1 MAFLSEAAVELA
13 LLEQLRGLGYSIERE
28 EDIGPDGHRPERES
42 HDEVVLRDRLTDA
55 VARLNPDLPAEA
67 RQDAIRKVMQ
77 SELPSL
83 LEENRRIHK
92 LMTEGVDV
100 EYDAGDGTLTA
111 GKVAL
116 IDFERP
122 ERNDWLAVSQ
132 FVVINGQS
140 NRRPDVVAFVNG
152 LPLSVIELKAPG
164 SAGAHLLG
172 AFNQLQTYKQQI
184 PQLFNTNALLVTS
197 DGIAARVGSL
207 SADIERFMPWRL
219 PAPHSS
225 RQAGTTDGK
234 DVAPKGAPELSTLIE
249 GVFEQRRL
257 LALLRDFTVFGETGS
272 GLAKIIAGYHQFH
285 AVRHAVASTIRASS
299 VVHGMAENPADYGL
313 PSVKSQHAGDRRAGV
328 IWHTQGSG
336 KSLLMAFYAG
346 LLVKHP
352 AMANPTLVVLTDRN
366 DLDDQLFATFSM
378 CRDLI
383 RQTPVQAESREDLQK
398 VLSRASG
405 GVIFTTIQKFSDVGA
420 GPRACPDIG
429 QPQRVAPTALTTRR
443 NVVVIAD
450 EAHRSQYGFKARVDA
465 RTGDISYGFA
475 KYLRDALPNA
485 SFIGFT
491 GTPIEADDVNT
502 PAVFGNYIDV
512 YDISRAVED
521 GATVPIYYESR
532 LARIEL
538 DEDEKP
544 KIDAEVDELTEEDSE
559 PDQERFKKKWS
570 TVEALVGSDKRLA
583 LVAKDMVAHFEDR
596 VAALDGKA
604 MVVCMSRRI
613 CVKLYDEI
621 IKLRPDWHSTD
632 DSAGAVKIVM
642 TGAASDPQEWQQHI
656 GNKARRDLLAKR
668 ARDPKDPLKLVI
680 VRDMWLTG
688 FDAPCMHTMYVDKPM
703 QGHGLMQ
710 AIARV
715 NRVFRDKP
723 AGLIVDYIGIAQNLK
738 SALQQ
743 YSKNDQE
750 NTGVD
755 EAQAIA
761 VMIEKYEV
769 VRDMYHLPAPPPGQ
783 FCTYAIECED
793 GSIYIGQTEHLGKRW
808 QEHLAGAASDHTKR
822 HKPLRIAHFEIV
834 ASREAALK
842 QEQEWKTGFGRQRIK
857 RLIQNGGARQAGGF
871 DYATALNGTP
881 SARLAMMAG
890 AIEWILDLQLKLAAQ
905 EVTKEGKK
913 NAHRRYQDAV
923 LALSKAFALASASDE
938 AREIREEVGFFQA
951 IRAALVKSASS
962 SGVTQQ
968 ERELAIQ
975 QIVSRAVVSTEIV
988 DILAASGLKS
998 PDISIL
1004 SDEFLA
1010 EVQQMEKKN
1019 LALEALRKLINDGI
1033 RSRAKANVV
1042 QTRAFSE
1049 RLEDA
1054 VARYHANA
1062 ITTAEVLQELIE
1074 LAKDIRAAR
1083 QRGKEQGLSDEE
1095 VAFYDALAEN
1105 DSAVQMMGDDKLK
1118 LIAHELLMSLRENV
1132 SVDWAHRDSARAR
1145 MRVLVKRI
1153 LRKYGYPPDLQDTA
1167 VQTVLQQAEAL
1178 SSGWSVSRGGTA

>member
-1 MAFLSEAAVELA
+1 MAFLSEAAVEQA
-13 LLEQLRGLGYSIERE
+13 LLEQLRGLGYAIASDEL
-28 EDIGPDGHRPERES
+28 IGPDGKQPERES
-42 HDEVVLRDRLTDA
+42 HDEVVLTKRFEDA
-55 VARLNPDLPAEA
+55 VSRLNPGLPLEA
-67 RQDAIRKVMQ
+67 RLDAIRKVTQ
-77 SELPSL
+77 SELPAL
-83 LEENRRIHK
+83 LEENRRIHR
-92 LMTEGVDV
+92 LLTEGVDV
-100 EYDAGDGTLTA
+100 EYYGADGVLTA

-116 IDFERP
+116 IDFEHP
-122 ERNDWLAVSQ
+122 EQNDWLAVSQ

-140 NRRPDVVAFVNG
+140 NRRPDVVVFING
-152 LPLSVIELKAPG
+152 LPLGVIELKAPG
-164 SAGAHLLG
+164 AASAHLLS

-207 SADIERFMPWRL
+207 SASLERFMPWR
-219 PAPHSS
+219 
-225 RQAGTTDGK
+225 TTDGK

-257 LALLRDFTVFGETGS
+257 LSLLRDFTVFGETGS

-285 AVRHAVASTIRASS
+285 AVRHAVASTIRAAANA
-299 VVHGMAENPADYGL
+299 VAEDPADYGL
-313 PSVKSQHAGDRRAGV
+313 PSVASQKKGDRRAGV

-366 DLDDQLFATFSM
+366 DLDDQLFSTFSM

-383 RQTPVQAESREDLQK
+383 RQTPVQAESRDDLQK

-405 GVIFTTIQKFSDVGA
+405 GVIFTTLQKFGEVSE
-420 GPRACPDIG
+420 PL
-429 QPQRVAPTALTTRR
+429 TARR

-450 EAHRSQYGFKARVDA
+450 EAHRSQYGFKAKVDA
-465 RTGDISYGFA
+465 KTGEISYGFA

-559 PDQERFKKKWS
+559 ADQERFKKKWS

-583 LVAKDMVAHFEDR
+583 LVARDMVAHFEDR
-596 VAALDGKA
+596 VAALSGKA

-632 DSAGAVKIVM
+632 DNAGAVKIVM

-656 GNKARRDLLAKR
+656 GNKTRRDLLAKR
-668 ARDPKDPLKLVI
+668 ARDPKDPLRLVI

-755 EAQAIA
+755 AAQAIA
-761 VMIEKYEV
+761 VMLEKYEV
-769 VRDMYHLPAPPPGQ
+769 VRDMYHG
-783 FCTYAIECED
+783 Y
-793 GSIYIGQTEHLGKRW
+793 
-808 QEHLAGAASDHTKR
+808 
-822 HKPLRIAHFEIV
+822 
-834 ASREAALK
+834 
-842 QEQEWKTGFGRQRIK
+842 
-857 RLIQNGGARQAGGF
+857 
-871 DYATALNGTP
+871 DYVSAMNGTP
-881 SARLAMMAG
+881 QARLAMMAG
-890 AIEWILDLQLKLAAQ
+890 AIEWILDMQQKLAAK
-905 EVTKEGKK
+905 EKTKAGKK

-951 IRAALVKSASS
+951 IRAALVKSSTG

-988 DILAASGLKS
+988 DILQAAGIQS

-1033 RSRAKANVV
+1033 RSRSKANVT
-1042 QTRAFSE
+1042 QTKAFSE

-1062 ITTAEVLQELIE
+1062 ITTAEVLQELIQI
-1074 LAKDIRAAR
+1074 AKDIRAAR
-1083 QRGKEQGLSDEE
+1083 QRGEEQGLSDEE
-1095 VAFYDALAEN
+1095 IAFYDALAEN

-1118 LIAHELLMSLRENV
+1118 VIAHELLMSLRENV
-1132 SVDWAHRDSARAR
+1132 TVDWAHRDSARAR

-1153 LRKYGYPPDLQDTA
+1153 LRKYGYPPDLQDAA

-1178 SSGWSVSRGGTA
+1178 SAEWSVTRH

>member
-1 MAFLSEAAVELA
+1 MVFLSEAAVEQA
-13 LLEQLRGLGYSIERE
+13 LLDQLRALGYRIERE
-28 EDIGPDGHRPERES
+28 EDIGPDGRQAERES
-42 HDEVVLRDRLTDA
+42 HDEVVLKKRFEDA
-55 VARLNPDLPAEA
+55 VARLNPGLPPEA
-67 RQDAIRKVMQ
+67 LQDAVRRVMQ

-83 LEENRRIHK
+83 LEENRRLHK

-100 EYDAGDGTLTA
+100 EYYAQDGTLTA

-116 IDFERP
+116 IDFEHP
-122 ERNDWLAVSQ
+122 QHNDWLAVSQ
-132 FVVINGQS
+132 FVVISGQN
-140 NRRPDVVAFVNG
+140 NRRPDVVVFVNG
-152 LPLSVIELKAPG
+152 LPLGVIELKAPG

-184 PQLFNTNALLVTS
+184 PQLFNTNALLITS

-207 SADIERFMPWRL
+207 SANLERFMPWR
-219 PAPHSS
+219 
-225 RQAGTTDGK
+225 TTDGTQ
-234 DVAPKGAPELSTLIE
+234 VAPKGAPELSTLIE
-249 GVFEQRRL
+249 GVFEHRRL
-257 LALLRDFTVFGETGS
+257 LDLLRDFTVFGETGS

-285 AVRHAVASTIRASS
+285 AVRHAVESTVTASS
-299 VVHGMAENPADYGL
+299 
-313 PSVKSQHAGDRRAGV
+313 AGGNQRAGV

-346 LLVKHP
+346 QLVKHP

-366 DLDDQLFATFSM
+366 DLDDQLFSTFSM

-405 GVIFTTIQKFSDVGA
+405 GVIFTTLQKFGE
-420 GPRACPDIG
+420 
-429 QPQRVAPTALTTRR
+429 VAEPLTTRR

-450 EAHRSQYGFKARVDA
+450 EAHRSQYGFRAKVDA
-465 RTGDISYGFA
+465 KTGEISYGFA
-475 KYLRDALPNA
+475 KYMRDALPNA

-538 DEDEKP
+538 DEEEKP
-544 KIDAEVDELTEEDSE
+544 KIDAEVEELTEEDSE
-559 PDQERFKKKWS
+559 ADQERFKKKWS

-583 LVAKDMVAHFEDR
+583 LVARDMVAHFEDR
-596 VAALDGKA
+596 VTALDGKA

-621 IKLRPDWHSTD
+621 VKLRPDWHSPD
-632 DSAGAVKIVM
+632 DNAGAVKIVM
-642 TGAASDPQEWQQHI
+642 TGVASDPQEWQQHI
-656 GNKARRDLLAKR
+656 GNKSRRDLLAKR

-761 VMIEKYEV
+761 VMMEKYEV
-769 VRDMYHLPAPPPGQ
+769 VRDMYHG
-783 FCTYAIECED
+783 Y
-793 GSIYIGQTEHLGKRW
+793 
-808 QEHLAGAASDHTKR
+808 
-822 HKPLRIAHFEIV
+822 
-834 ASREAALK
+834 
-842 QEQEWKTGFGRQRIK
+842 
-857 RLIQNGGARQAGGF
+857 
-871 DYATALNGTP
+871 DYVSAMSGTP
-881 SARLAMMAG
+881 QERLAMMAG
-890 AIEWILDLQLKLAAQ
+890 AIEWILDLQQKLAAK
-905 EVTKEGKK
+905 EKTKEGKK

-951 IRAALVKSASS
+951 IRAALVKSSTG

-988 DILAASGLKS
+988 DILAAAGIKS

-1033 RSRAKANVV
+1033 RSRSKANVV
-1042 QTRAFSE
+1042 QTKAFSE

-1062 ITTAEVLQELIE
+1062 ITTAEVLQELIQ

-1083 QRGKEQGLSDEE
+1083 QRGEESGLSDEE
-1095 VAFYDALAEN
+1095 IAFYDALAEN
-1105 DSAVQMMGDDKLK
+1105 ESAVQMMGDDKLK

-1132 SVDWAHRDSARAR
+1132 TVDWARRESARAR

-1153 LRKYGYPPDLQDTA
+1153 LRKYGYPPDLQDGA

-1178 SSGWSVSRGGTA
+1178 SAGWSVAQ

>member
-13 LLEQLRGLGYSIERE
+13 LLEQLQGLGYAVTSDEV
-28 EDIGPDGHRPERES
+28 IGPDGNHPERES
-42 HDEVVLRDRLTDA
+42 HDEVILKKRFEDA
-55 VARLNPDLPAEA
+55 VARLNPSLPLEA
-67 RQDAIRKVMQ
+67 RQDAVRRVTQ

-92 LMTEGVDV
+92 LLTEGVDV
-100 EYDAGDGTLTA
+100 EYFSQGHANDGTLTA

-116 IDFERP
+116 IDFEHP
-122 ERNDWLAVSQ
+122 ERNDWLAVQQ

-140 NRRPDVVAFVNG
+140 NRRPDVVVFVNG
-152 LPLSVIELKAPG
+152 LPLAVIELKAPG

-172 AFNQLQTYKQQI
+172 AFNQLQTYKVQI
-184 PQLFNTNALLVTS
+184 PALFNTNALLVTS

-207 SADIERFMPWRL
+207 SADLERFMPWR
-219 PAPHSS
+219 
-225 RQAGTTDGK
+225 TTDGGSI
-234 DVAPKGAPELSTLIE
+234 APKGAPELSTLIE
-249 GVFEQRRL
+249 GVFEHRRL
-257 LALLRDFTVFGETGS
+257 LDLLCHFTVFGETGS

-285 AVRHAVASTIRASS
+285 AVQRAVVSTLRAS
-299 VVHGMAENPADYGL
+299 MDNLQAEDPANYGL
-313 PSVKSQHAGDRRAGV
+313 PSVKSQGKGDKRAGV

-336 KSLLMAFYAG
+336 KSFLMAFYAG
-346 LLVKHP
+346 QLVKHP

-398 VLSRASG
+398 VLNRASG
-405 GVIFTTIQKFSDVGA
+405 GVIFTTLQKFGEGS
-420 GPRACPDIG
+420 GP
-429 QPQRVAPTALTTRR
+429 LTTRS

-450 EAHRSQYGFKARVDA
+450 EAHRSQYGFKAKVDA
-465 RTGDISYGFA
+465 KTGEVSYGFA

-502 PAVFGNYIDV
+502 PAVFGHYIDI

-538 DEDEKP
+538 DEAEKP
-544 KIDAEVDELTEEDSE
+544 NIDAEVDALTEEDSE
-559 PDQERFKKKWS
+559 AEQERFKKKWS

-596 VAALDGKA
+596 VVALDGKA

-621 IKLRPDWHSTD
+621 IKLRPEWHSAD
-632 DSAGAVKIVM
+632 DNTGAVKIVM
-642 TGAASDPQEWQQHI
+642 TGAASDPLDWQQHI
-656 GNKARRDLLAKR
+656 AGSSGQKARRDLLAKR
-668 ARDPKDPLKLVI
+668 ARDPQDPLKLVI

-715 NRVFRDKP
+715 NRVFRGKP

-738 SALQQ
+738 SALRQ

-750 NTGVD
+750 NTGID

-761 VMIEKYEV
+761 VMMEKYEV
-769 VRDMYHLPAPPPGQ
+769 VRDMYHG
-783 FCTYAIECED
+783 Y
-793 GSIYIGQTEHLGKRW
+793 
-808 QEHLAGAASDHTKR
+808 
-822 HKPLRIAHFEIV
+822 
-834 ASREAALK
+834 
-842 QEQEWKTGFGRQRIK
+842 
-857 RLIQNGGARQAGGF
+857 
-871 DYATALNGTP
+871 DYATALSGTP
-881 SARLAMMAG
+881 QERLAMMAG
-890 AIEWILDLQLKLAAQ
+890 AIEWILDLQQKLA
-905 EVTKEGKK
+905 EKEKTKDGKK

-938 AREIREEVGFFQA
+938 ARDIREEVGFFQA
-951 IRAALVKSASS
+951 IRAALVKSSTG

-988 DILAASGLKS
+988 DILAAAGIKS

-1010 EVQQMEKKN
+1010 EVQQMERKN

-1033 RSRAKANVV
+1033 RSRSKANVV
-1042 QTRAFSE
+1042 QTKAFSE

-1054 VARYHANA
+1054 VARYHANT
-1062 ITTAEVLQELIE
+1062 ITTAEVIQELIE

-1083 QRGKEQGLSDEE
+1083 ARGEESGLSDEE
-1095 VAFYDALAEN
+1095 IAFYDALAEN
-1105 DSAVQMMGDDKLK
+1105 DSAVQVLGDDKLK
-1118 LIAHELLMSLRENV
+1118 LIAHELLVSLRANV
-1132 SVDWAHRDSARAR
+1132 TVDWAHRANARAK

-1153 LRKYGYPPDLQDTA
+1153 LKHYGYPPDLQDAA

-1178 SSGWSVSRGGTA
+1178 LSEW

>member
-1 MAFLSEAAVELA
+1 MAFLSEAEVEQA
-13 LLEQLRGLGYSIERE
+13 LLAQLRDLGYQLASDE
-28 EDIGPDGHRPERES
+28 EMGPDGKQPERES
-42 HDEVVLRDRLTDA
+42 YSDVVLKKRFEAA
-55 VARLNPDLPAEA
+55 VARLNPGLPQEA
-67 RQDAIRKVMQ
+67 RQDAVRRVMQ

-83 LEENRRIHK
+83 LEENRRLHK

-100 EYDAGDGTLTA
+100 EYYADDGTLTA

-116 IDFERP
+116 IDFEKP

-132 FVVINGQS
+132 FAVVGGQ
-140 NRRPDVVAFVNG
+140 NKRRPDVVVFVNG
-152 LPLSVIELKAPG
+152 LPLGVIELKAPG

-172 AFNQLQTYKQQI
+172 AFNQLQTYKKQI
-184 PQLFNTNALLVTS
+184 PALFNTNALLVTS

-207 SADIERFMPWRL
+207 SADLERFMPWR
-219 PAPHSS
+219 
-225 RQAGTTDGK
+225 TTDGV

-249 GVFEQRRL
+249 GVFEHRRL
-257 LALLRDFTVFGETGS
+257 LGLLCHFTVFGETGS

-285 AVRHAVASTIRASS
+285 AVRHAVNSTVTASS
-299 VVHGMAENPADYGL
+299 PEGNKRV
-313 PSVKSQHAGDRRAGV
+313 GV

-346 LLVKHP
+346 QLVKHP

-366 DLDDQLFATFSM
+366 DLDDQLFSTFSM

-405 GVIFTTIQKFSDVGA
+405 GVIFTTLQKFGEIA
-420 GPRACPDIG
+420 EP
-429 QPQRVAPTALTTRR
+429 LTTRR

-450 EAHRSQYGFKARVDA
+450 EAHRSQYGFKAKVDA
-465 RTGDISYGFA
+465 KTGEISYGFA
-475 KYLRDALPNA
+475 KYMRDALPNA

-502 PAVFGNYIDV
+502 SAVFGNYIDV

-538 DEDEKP
+538 DEEEKP
-544 KIDAEVDELTEEDSE
+544 KIDAEVNELTEEDSE
-559 PDQERFKKKWS
+559 ADQERFKKKWS

-621 IKLRPDWHSTD
+621 VKLRPDWHRAD
-632 DSAGAVKIVM
+632 DNSGAVKIVM

-761 VMIEKYEV
+761 VMMEKYEV
-769 VRDMYHLPAPPPGQ
+769 VRDMYHG
-783 FCTYAIECED
+783 Y
-793 GSIYIGQTEHLGKRW
+793 
-808 QEHLAGAASDHTKR
+808 
-822 HKPLRIAHFEIV
+822 
-834 ASREAALK
+834 
-842 QEQEWKTGFGRQRIK
+842 
-857 RLIQNGGARQAGGF
+857 
-871 DYATALNGTP
+871 DYVSAMSGTP
-881 SARLAMMAG
+881 QERLAMMAG
-890 AIEWILDLQLKLAAQ
+890 AIEWILDLQQKLAAK
-905 EVTKEGKK
+905 EKTKEGKK

-951 IRAALVKSASS
+951 IRAALVKSSTG

-988 DILAASGLKS
+988 DILAAAGIKS

-1033 RSRAKANVV
+1033 RSRSKANVV
-1042 QTRAFSE
+1042 QTKAFSE

-1062 ITTAEVLQELIE
+1062 ITTAEVLQELIQ

-1083 QRGKEQGLSDEE
+1083 QRGEESGLSDEE
-1095 VAFYDALAEN
+1095 IAFYDALAEN
-1105 DSAVQMMGDDKLK
+1105 ESAVQMMGDDKLK

-1178 SSGWSVSRGGTA
+1178 SSGWSVSRGGTV

>member
-1 MAFLSEAAVELA
+1 MAFLSEAAVEQA
-13 LLEQLRGLGYSIERE
+13 LLDQMRSLYYSIERE
-28 EDIGPDGHRPERES
+28 EDIGPDGRRPERES
-42 HDEVVLRDRLTDA
+42 HDEVVLKNRFENA
-55 VARLNPDLPAEA
+55 VTRLNPNLPLEA
-67 RQDAIRKVMQ
+67 RQDAVRRVMQ

-83 LEENRRIHK
+83 LEENRRIHR

-100 EYDAGDGTLTA
+100 EYYAEDGTLTA
-111 GKVAL
+111 GKIEL
-116 IDFERP
+116 IDFEHP
-122 ERNDWLAVSQ
+122 EKNDWLAVSQ
-132 FVVINGQS
+132 FVVINGQ
-140 NRRPDVVAFVNG
+140 NKRRPDVVVFLNG
-152 LPLSVIELKAPG
+152 LPLGVIELKAPG
-164 SAGAHLLG
+164 SLGAHLLG
-172 AFNQLQTYKQQI
+172 AFNQLQTYKQKI
-184 PQLFNTNALLVTS
+184 PLLFHTNALLVTS

-207 SADIERFMPWRL
+207 SADLERFMPWR
-219 PAPHSS
+219 
-225 RQAGTTDGK
+225 TTDGTEI
-234 DVAPKGAPELSTLIE
+234 APKGSPELSTLIE
-249 GVFEQRRL
+249 GVFEQRRF

-272 GLAKIIAGYHQFH
+272 GLVKIIAGYHQFH
-285 AVRHAVASTIRASS
+285 AVRHAVSSTVAASS
-299 VVHGMAENPADYGL
+299 PQGNH
-313 PSVKSQHAGDRRAGV
+313 RAGV

-346 LLVKHP
+346 QLVKHP
-352 AMANPTLVVLTDRN
+352 AMANPTIVVLTDRN
-366 DLDDQLFATFSM
+366 DLDDQLFSTFSM

-383 RQTPVQAESREDLQK
+383 RQKPVQAESREDLQK

-405 GVIFTTIQKFSDVGA
+405 GVIFTTLQKFGEIEE
-420 GPRACPDIG
+420 P
-429 QPQRVAPTALTTRR
+429 LTTRR

-450 EAHRSQYGFKARVDA
+450 EAHRSQYGFKAKVDVK
-465 RTGDISYGFA
+465 TGEISYGFA
-475 KYLRDALPNA
+475 KYMRDALPNA

-491 GTPIEADDVNT
+491 GTPIEAGDVNT
-502 PAVFGNYIDV
+502 PAVFGNYIDI

-544 KIDAEVDELTEEDSE
+544 KIDVEVNELTEEDSE
-559 PDQERFKKKWS
+559 ADQERLKKKWS
-570 TVEALVGSDKRLA
+570 TVEALVGSDKRLH
-583 LVAKDMVAHFEDR
+583 LVAKDMVSHFEDR
-596 VAALDGKA
+596 VAALNGKA

-632 DSAGAVKIVM
+632 DNAGAVKIVM

-668 ARDPKDPLKLVI
+668 ARDPKDQLKLVI

-688 FDAPCMHTMYVDKPM
+688 FDAPCMHTMYVDKQM

-743 YSKNDQE
+743 YSRKDQE

-755 EAQAIA
+755 EAQAIS
-761 VMIEKYEV
+761 VMIEKYEI
-769 VRDMYHLPAPPPGQ
+769 VRDMYHG
-783 FCTYAIECED
+783 Y
-793 GSIYIGQTEHLGKRW
+793 
-808 QEHLAGAASDHTKR
+808 
-822 HKPLRIAHFEIV
+822 
-834 ASREAALK
+834 
-842 QEQEWKTGFGRQRIK
+842 
-857 RLIQNGGARQAGGF
+857 
-871 DYATALNGTP
+871 DYASTMAGTP
-881 SARLAMMAG
+881 QERLAMMAG
-890 AIEWILDLQLKLAAQ
+890 AIEWILDLQQKLAAK
-905 EVTKEGKK
+905 ENTKEGKK

-951 IRAALVKSASS
+951 IRAALVKSGNG
-962 SGVTQQ
+962 SGTTQQ

-988 DILAASGLKS
+988 DILAAAGIKS

-1010 EVQQMEKKN
+1010 EVQHMEKKN
-1019 LALEALRKLINDGI
+1019 LALEALRKLLNDGI
-1033 RSRAKANVV
+1033 RSRSKANVV
-1042 QTRAFSE
+1042 QTKAFSE
-1049 RLEDA
+1049 RLEDS

-1062 ITTAEVLQELIE
+1062 ITTAEVLQELIK
-1074 LAKDIRAAR
+1074 LAKDIRASR
-1083 QRGKEQGLSDEE
+1083 QRGEEQGLSEDEI
-1095 VAFYDALAEN
+1095 AFYDALADNE
-1105 DSAVQMMGDDKLK
+1105 DAIQVMGDDKLK

-1132 SVDWAHRDSARAR
+1132 SVDWAHRESARAR

-1153 LRKYGYPPDLQDTA
+1153 LRKYGYPPDLQETA

-1178 SSGWSVSRGGTA
+1178 SSGWSVSRG

>member
-1 MAFLSEAAVELA
+1 MMAFLSEAAVELA
-13 LLEQLRGLGYSIERE
+13 LLEQLRGLGYSIEQE
-28 EDIGPDGHRPERES
+28 ENIGPDGHRPERDS
-42 HDEVVLRDRLTDA
+42 HDVVVLKKRLEDA
-55 VARLNPDLPAEA
+55 VALLNPGMPLDA

-77 SELPSL
+77 SELPSM

-100 EYDAGDGTLTA
+100 EYYADDGTLTA
-111 GKVAL
+111 GKVSL
-116 IDFERP
+116 INFERP
-122 ERNDWLAVSQ
+122 EQNDWLVVSQ
-132 FVVINGQS
+132 FVVIAGQY
-140 NRRPDVVAFVNG
+140 NRRPDVVVFVNG
-152 LPLSVIELKAPG
+152 LPLGVIELKAPG
-164 SAGAHLLG
+164 SGNATLVG
-172 AFNQLQTYKQQI
+172 AFNQLQTYKKQI
-184 PQLFNTNALLVTS
+184 PALFNTNALLVTS
-197 DGIAARVGSL
+197 DGITARVGSL
-207 SADIERFMPWRL
+207 SADLERFMPWR
-219 PAPHSS
+219 
-225 RQAGTTDGK
+225 TTDGK

-257 LALLRDFTVFGETGS
+257 LDMLCHFTVFGETGS

-285 AVRHAVASTIRASS
+285 AVQHAVNSTVTASAPGGNQR
-299 VVHGMAENPADYGL
+299 V
-313 PSVKSQHAGDRRAGV
+313 GV

-346 LLVKHP
+346 QLVKHP

-366 DLDDQLFATFSM
+366 DLDDQLFTTFSM

-383 RQTPVQAESREDLQK
+383 RQTPVQADSREDLQK
-398 VLSRASG
+398 LLARASG
-405 GVIFTTIQKFSDVGA
+405 GVIFTTLQKFGETS
-420 GPRACPDIG
+420 
-429 QPQRVAPTALTTRR
+429 QALTDRR

-450 EAHRSQYGFKARVDA
+450 EAHRSQYGFRAKVDA
-465 RTGDISYGFA
+465 KTGEISYGFA

-544 KIDAEVDELTEEDSE
+544 KIDAEVNELTEDDPEVE
-559 PDQERFKKKWS
+559 QERFKRKWS

-583 LVAKDMVAHFEDR
+583 LVAQDMVTHFEDR

-621 IKLRPDWHSTD
+621 VKLRPDWHSAD
-632 DSAGAVKIVM
+632 DNAGAVKIVM
-642 TGAASDPQEWQQHI
+642 TGAASDPEVWQQHI

-668 ARDPKDPLKLVI
+668 ARDAKDPLKLVI

-743 YSKNDQE
+743 YSKNDQA
-750 NTGVD
+750 NTGID
-755 EAQAIA
+755 ESQAIA
-761 VMIEKYEV
+761 VLMEKYEV
-769 VRDMYHLPAPPPGQ
+769 VRDMYHG
-783 FCTYAIECED
+783 FNYASAM
-793 GSIYIGQTEHLGKRW
+793 G
-808 QEHLAGAASDHTKR
+808 
-822 HKPLRIAHFEIV
+822 
-834 ASREAALK
+834 
-842 QEQEWKTGFGRQRIK
+842 
-857 RLIQNGGARQAGGF
+857 
-871 DYATALNGTP
+871 GTP
-881 SARLAMMAG
+881 QERLSMMAG
-890 AIEWILDLQLKLAAQ
+890 AIEWILDLQQKLAAK
-905 EVTKEGKK
+905 EKTKEGKK
-913 NAHRRYQDAV
+913 DAHRRYQDAV
-923 LALSKAFALASASDE
+923 LALSKAFSLASASDE

-951 IRAALVKSASS
+951 IRAALVKSSTG
-962 SGVTQQ
+962 SGVTQR

-988 DILAASGLKS
+988 DILAAAGIKS

-1010 EVQQMEKKN
+1010 EVQQMERKN

-1033 RSRAKANVV
+1033 RSRSKSNVV
-1042 QTRAFSE
+1042 QTKAFSE

-1062 ITTAEVLQELIE
+1062 ITTAEVLQELID

-1083 QRGKEQGLSDEE
+1083 QRGEEQGLSEDEI
-1095 VAFYDALAEN
+1095 AFYDALAEN
-1105 DSAVQMMGDDKLK
+1105 ESAIQMMGDDKLK
-1118 LIAHELLMSLRENV
+1118 LIAHELLVSLRENV

-1153 LRKYGYPPDLQDTA
+1153 LRKYGYPPNLQDAA

-1178 SSGWSVSRGGTA
+1178 SSTWSMQRPGSGGGNG

>member
-1 MAFLSEAAVELA
+1 MAFLSEAAIEHA
-13 LLEQLRGLGYSIERE
+13 LLEQLRELGYNIEQE
-28 EDIGPDGHRPERES
+28 ENIGPDGHHPERES
-42 HDEVVLRDRLTDA
+42 HDEVILKKRFEKT
-55 VARLNPDLPAEA
+55 VALLNPHLPAQA

-77 SELPSL
+77 FELPAL

-100 EYDAGDGTLTA
+100 EYYADDGMLTA
-111 GKVAL
+111 SKVTL
-116 IDFERP
+116 IDFDRP

-132 FVVINGQS
+132 FVVIAGQS
-140 NRRPDVVAFVNG
+140 SRRPDVVVFING
-152 LPLSVIELKAPG
+152 LPLAVIELKAPG
-164 SAGAHLLG
+164 SGSATLVG
-172 AFNQLQTYKQQI
+172 AFNQLQTYKKQI
-184 PQLFNTNALLVTS
+184 PALFNTNALLVTS
-197 DGIAARVGSL
+197 DGITARVGSL
-207 SADIERFMPWRL
+207 SADLERFMPWR
-219 PAPHSS
+219 
-225 RQAGTTDGK
+225 TTDGR
-234 DVAPKGAPELSTLIE
+234 DIAPKGAPELSTLIE
-249 GVFEQRRL
+249 GIFAPRRL
-257 LALLRDFTVFGETGS
+257 LDLLRDFTVFAETHS

-285 AVRHAVASTIRASS
+285 AVMRAVESTIRASGQALR
-299 VVHGMAENPADYGL
+299 VREDPADHGFA
-313 PSVKSQHAGDRRAGV
+313 SVKTQLKGDRRAGV

-346 LLVKHP
+346 QLIKHP
-352 AMANPTLVVLTDRN
+352 LMENPTLVVLTDRN
-366 DLDDQLFATFSM
+366 DLDQQLFATFSM

-383 RQTPVQAESREDLQK
+383 RQTPVQADSREDLQK
-398 VLSRASG
+398 LLARASG
-405 GVIFTTIQKFSDVGA
+405 GVIFTTLQKFGEI
-420 GPRACPDIG
+420 PH
-429 QPQRVAPTALTTRR
+429 ALTERR

-450 EAHRSQYGFKARVDA
+450 EAHRSQYGFRAKVDA
-465 RTGDISYGFA
+465 KTGAISYGFA

-544 KIDAEVDELTEEDSE
+544 KIDADVNALTEDDSE
-559 PDQERFKKKWS
+559 VEQERFKQKWS
-570 TVEALVGSDKRLA
+570 TVEALVGSDKRMA
-583 LVAKDMVAHFEDR
+583 LVARDMVTHFEDR
-596 VAALDGKA
+596 IAALEGKA

-632 DSAGAVKIVM
+632 DNAGSVKIVM
-642 TGAASDPQEWQQHI
+642 TGAASDRAEWQPHI
-656 GNKARRDLLAKR
+656 GNKTRRDLLAKR
-668 ARDPKDPLKLVI
+668 ARDPKDPLKLVL

-703 QGHGLMQ
+703 RGHGLMQ

-750 NTGVD
+750 NTGID

-761 VMIEKYEV
+761 LLLEKYEV
-769 VRDMYHLPAPPPGQ
+769 VRDMYH
-783 FCTYAIECED
+783 
-793 GSIYIGQTEHLGKRW
+793 
-808 QEHLAGAASDHTKR
+808 
-822 HKPLRIAHFEIV
+822 
-834 ASREAALK
+834 
-842 QEQEWKTGFGRQRIK
+842 
-857 RLIQNGGARQAGGF
+857 GF
-871 DYATALNGTP
+871 DYRTAMCGMP
-881 SARLAMMAG
+881 HQRLIMMAG
-890 AIEWILDLQLKLAAQ
+890 AIEWILDLQQRLSAQ
-905 EVTKEGKK
+905 EKTKEGKK

-923 LALSKAFALASASDE
+923 LSLSKAFSLASASDQ
-938 AREIREEVGFFQA
+938 ARNIREEVGFFQA
-951 IRAALVKSASS
+951 IRAALVKSGSG
-962 SGVTQQ
+962 SGVMQRD
-968 ERELAIQ
+968 RELAIQ

-988 DILAASGLKS
+988 DILAAAGIKS

-1010 EVQQMEKKN
+1010 EVQQMERKN
-1019 LALEALRKLINDGI
+1019 LALEALRKLLNDGI
-1033 RSRAKANVV
+1033 RSRSKTNVV
-1042 QTRAFSE
+1042 QTRAFSL

-1062 ITTAEVLQELIE
+1062 ITTAEVLQELIL
-1074 LAKDIRAAR
+1074 LAKDIRTAR
-1083 QRGKEQGLSDEE
+1083 QRGEESGLSDEE
-1095 VAFYDALAEN
+1095 IAFYDALAEN
-1105 DSAVQMMGDDKLK
+1105 ESAVQMMGDDNLR
-1118 LIAHELLMSLRENV
+1118 LIAHELLVSLRENV
-1132 SVDWAHRDSARAR
+1132 SVDWAHRESARAR

-1153 LRKYGYPPDLQDTA
+1153 LRKYGYPPDLQDAA
-1167 VQTVLQQAEAL
+1167 VQTVLQQAEVL
-1178 SSGWSVSRGGTA
+1178 SSGWSLARSA